1 MDTKPWWQSKATW
14 ASILVT
20 VVGILTMFKIVH
32 IGPVQV
38 DNITAE
44 TEGLSQTIVGAIEM
58 ILGLIGVW
66 GRLTAKK
73 TLTT

>member
-20 VVGILTMFKIVH
+20 IVGILTMFKIIH

-38 DNITAE
+38 ENLAAE
-44 TEGLSQTIVGAIEM
+44 SEGVSQAIVGFIET
-58 ILGLIGVW
+58 ILGLVGLW